1 MTKKLP
7 AGWVWVSVEDLVAT
21 RNELTDGPFGSNLKT
36 EHYQDSGPRVIRLQ
50 NIGDGEFFDDEAH
63 ISAAHFNRLRKH
75 EAVAGDIVVAM
86 LGSDLPRAC
95 LVPRS
100 IGPAIVKADC
110 VRLRPDTRLVDRRYA
125 VAGFNSPTV
134 RHQAEALVHGV
145 GRPRLGLKWFRGLRF
160 PLAPVLEQARI
171 MEAVDSQ
178 LSRLDAA
185 VASLETAQTKL
196 NAYRASV
203 LKAAVE
209 GQLVPAESKLARID
223 GRSYESADLL
233 LERIL
238 TERRRRWEV
247 AELAKLKGAGKTLKD
262 DRWKANYQ
270 EPAPPDTNTLPSLP
284 EGWCWTTLDTFLQG
298 IDAGKNFSCDERPPE
313 AGEVGVVK
321 VSAVTW
327 GTFDENESKTCT
339 RSELADLSDL
349 IRPGDFLFSR
359 ANTLELVGACVIAG
373 QFSRTLLL
381 SDKIL
386 RLRLIGGFSR
396 WLMWVLRSYW
406 GRGEIESRAS
416 GNQLSMRNL
425 SQSNLRRLRV
435 PMPPLAEL
443 DRIVEEIDRLL
454 SVADQT
460 DELLSANGSRTRRLR
475 QAVLQSAFDGTLVDQ
490 DPADEP
496 ADVLMT
502 RIRAVRAAA
511 PAANPKQRRARK
523 LKAAS

>member
-1 MTKKLP
+1 
-7 AGWVWVSVEDLVAT
+7 
-21 RNELTDGPFGSNLKT
+21 
-36 EHYQDSGPRVIRLQ
+36 
-50 NIGDGEFFDDEAH
+50 
-63 ISAAHFNRLRKH
+63 
-75 EAVAGDIVVAM
+75 
-86 LGSDLPRAC
+86 
-95 LVPRS
+95 
-100 IGPAIVKADC
+100 
-110 VRLRPDTRLVDRRYA
+110 
-125 VAGFNSPTV
+125 
-134 RHQAEALVHGV
+134 
-145 GRPRLGLKWFRGLRF
+145 
-160 PLAPVLEQARI
+160 

-196 NAYRASV
+196 KAYRTSV

-262 DRWKANYQ
+262 DSWKANYQ

-454 SVADQT
+454 SVAEQT

-496 ADVLMT
+496 ADVLMA

-511 PAANPKQRRARK
+511 PAANQKQRRARK
-523 LKAAS
+523 PNVAS